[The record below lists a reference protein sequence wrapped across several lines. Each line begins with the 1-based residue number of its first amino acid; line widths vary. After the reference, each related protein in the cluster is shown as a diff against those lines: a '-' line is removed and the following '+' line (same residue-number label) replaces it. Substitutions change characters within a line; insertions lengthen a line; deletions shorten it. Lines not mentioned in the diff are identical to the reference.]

1 MAAAAA
7 LVSRSAP
14 AAELGGT
21 QSCGGSAAAIS
32 TRSAS
37 PASARAERS
46 SSCTPAKVMPSIT
59 RTSTIAVIDSGCMN
73 GVMPPLSIVPM
84 LTTAPVWYPWD
95 GAEIRISTTRTTQK
109 VRDIERDPRVA
120 FCVDDQVAGEYLTLY
135 GEAVIV
141 AGERVTELTWPL
153 LLAYMHPAEATARWE
168 RINADGSRVVIVLRP
183 VSVTGRE
190 QVK

>member
-1 MAAAAA
+1 VELSEQHHA
-7 LVSRSAP
+7 LLARSR
-14 AAELGGT
+14 
-21 QSCGGSAAAIS
+21 
-32 TRSAS
+32 
-37 PASARAERS
+37 
-46 SSCTPAKVMPSIT
+46 
-59 RTSTIAVIDSGCMN
+59 N
-73 GVMPPLSIVPM
+73 GVLA
-84 LTTAPVWYPWD
+84 TTGPAGSPHAAPVWYLWD

-153 LLAYMHPAEATARWE
+153 LLAYMHPAEAAARWE
-168 RINADGSRVVIVLRP
+168 RIDADGSRVVIVLRP
-183 VSVTGRE
+183 VSVTGRQ